1 MVADIQRQMAGREL
15 RTHDEVRET
24 TVSIQIT
31 DGEVSIRRDGRA
43 LYTGEQV
50 GDLQASEAELIA
62 EPLRLQIRELTRERD
77 TFKRQAYGE
86 NERAARLTV
95 QVRELE
101 KTLAESRELVNFK
114 ERTADEIDR
123 EADRLRGKVR
133 DLMDLVRRN
142 EEDHAA
148 QMAAAQKR
156 QDNLAALRDQAERD
170 VIGLRQTIRGLGDTH
185 QRELA
190 AARTEADEA
199 LKDRVSRG
207 DFERIEHQRRKLELE
222 LIEARLAG
230 NPSTVARIDAAV
242 DALFSLPV
250 GRAIL
255 PVYEGQNA
263 RVMKEAIEAAREA
276 LTPFVH
282 RDRTSQA

>member
-1 MVADIQRQMAGREL
+1 MADIQEQMAGRAL

-24 TVSIQIT
+24 TVSIRIA
-31 DGEVSIRRDGRA
+31 DGEVSIRQDGRA

-50 GDLQASEAELIA
+50 GGFQADEAELIA
-62 EPLRLQIRELTRERD
+62 APLRFQIKELTRDRD
-77 TFKRQAYGE
+77 RFKVEAY
-86 NERAARLTV
+86 NQNDRAARLTT

-114 ERTADEIDR
+114 ERVAGEVDE

-133 DLMDLVRRN
+133 ELMDLVRRN
-142 EEDHAA
+142 EEAHAA

-156 QDNLAALRDQAERD
+156 QDNLAALRDEAEIKGNRIHQTLRD
-170 VIGLRQTIRGLGDTH
+170 LGDRH

-190 AARTEADEA
+190 ALHAEHEQA
-199 LKDRVSRG
+199 LKNRVSKG
-207 DFERIEHQRRKLELE
+207 DWNRMEHEKRKLELE

-250 GRAIL
+250 GRAL
-255 PVYEGQNA
+255 LRVYEAEGPA
-263 RVMKEAIEAAREA
+263 ALKEAIEAAREA